1 MEEEMK
7 DFCCLG
13 GNGDEK
19 QPEAQEGLTVEPAYR
34 IARQIGMRS
43 RLETQELVKEV
54 PCDRKLGVGGGGT

>member
-1 MEEEMK
+1 MIMEEEMK

-54 PCDRKLGVGGGGT
+54 P